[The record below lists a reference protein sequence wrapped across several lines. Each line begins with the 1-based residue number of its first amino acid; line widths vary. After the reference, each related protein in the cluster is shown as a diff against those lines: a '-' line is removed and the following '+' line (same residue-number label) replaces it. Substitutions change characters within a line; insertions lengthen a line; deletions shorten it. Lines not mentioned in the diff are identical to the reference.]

1 MFGLPIDF
9 VERVVGICA
18 IIAVTC
24 AGIVMVRWLSP
35 KRLPPPL
42 PLERERLLESLQ
54 ARLGELEQLQ
64 QRMGDLEERLDFA
77 ERVIAKQR
85 DANRLPSA

>member
-1 MFGLPIDF
+1 MLGLPIDF

-24 AGIVMVRWLSP
+24 GGIVMVRWLSP
-35 KRLPPPL
+35 KRLPPAL
-42 PLERERLLESLQ
+42 PPEREQMLEKVQ
-54 ARLGELEQLQ
+54 ARLDELEQLK
-64 QRMGDLEERLDFA
+64 QRMGELEERLDFA

-85 DANRLPSA
+85 DANRISPA

>member
-35 KRLPPPL
+35 KRLPPAL
-42 PLERERLLESLQ
+42 PPERDQMLESLQ
-54 ARLGELEQLQ
+54 ARLGELEQMR
-64 QRMGDLEERLDFA
+64 QRIGELEERLDFA
-77 ERVIAKQR
+77 ERVLAKQR
-85 DANRLPSA
+85 DANRIPPA